1 MKYLKID
8 FPNLIKKRNDYK
20 KNESDSQGF
29 GMIFYCLRT
38 KIQQNHQ
45 KTKIFPKKKGMNM
58 NAYESI

>member
-1 MKYLKID
+1 MIT
-8 FPNLIKKRNDYK
+8 K

-29 GMIFYCLRT
+29 GIIFYHFRT